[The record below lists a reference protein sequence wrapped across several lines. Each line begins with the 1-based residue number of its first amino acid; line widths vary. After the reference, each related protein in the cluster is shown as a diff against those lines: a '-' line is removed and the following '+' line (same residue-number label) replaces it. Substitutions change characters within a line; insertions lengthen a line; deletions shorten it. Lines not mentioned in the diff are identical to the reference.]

1 MRITG
6 GQYRSRV
13 VKMPPGI
20 LRPAMDR
27 MRESMFGV
35 LTSATGGSLEG
46 RSFLDLFSGSGIVA
60 LEAASRGANPV
71 VLVEKDTQKGKVMR
85 QNMGIASNQKLSLY
99 LMSVEQFMAR
109 CKDKFHYIHLDPP
122 FPLEGKTA
130 LMEQLDKADLLA
142 DGGIITIH
150 YPREDRLPE
159 HIGGLKR
166 YDLRTY
172 GRSYLGFYRRL
183 ASPS

>member
-27 MRESMFGV
+27 MRESMFGI
-35 LTSATGGSLEG
+35 LASASGGSLEG
-46 RSFLDLFSGSGIVA
+46 CSFLDLFSGSGIVA

-85 QNMGIASNQKLSLY
+85 ENMSIASDQKLTLY

-109 CKDKFHYIHLDPP
+109 SKDKFDFIHLDPP
-122 FPLEGKTA
+122 FPLEGKTT
-130 LMEQLDKADLLA
+130 LLEQLDKADLLTE
-142 DGGIITIH
+142 GGTITIH
-150 YPREDRLPE
+150 YPREDRLGE
-159 HIGGLKR
+159 TIAGLER

-172 GRSYLGFYRRL
+172 GRSYLGFYRRI
-183 ASPS
+183 ASPA